1 MFKVLGQ
8 HTCVADPAN
17 IERFDALAR
26 TCNPNQFLKNAE
38 RATSSF
44 DFGESHEWASLSL
57 TEHQRRVDLRF
68 QARGCSLRLFR
79 LNSLGNPFHQFVIR
93 EVASHGST
101 SLGIQRGH
109 ATADARSPSLSF
121 RSSLPYRAP
130 TLFPSNARSVPAG
143 IVREGRT
150 SLARYFCEL
159 VPVPANFRNQE
170 RTPKPRS
177 PRPGRQSLPE
187 HVIARDNGL
196 RPCAAQSPLAMP
208 EVGWC
213 RGTAADFPRRRG
225 TPPARDHLPDHA
237 AGAGASVRTHKFRRQ
252 SGPQTLLWPCGL
264 FAGQPQPAWHPS
276 LPPLPPGCPLVGSRA
291 AGSPPR
297 SNL

>member
-1 MFKVLGQ
+1 MGIARHKVEEHYRARLRAPGTIEDLDRDSDVLALFPEFEKLLEQEQVRKNTWRVMACLREEYRLALIWRYSEKASAREMASKTGKTDRRMFKVLGQ
-8 HTCVADPAN
+8 HTCMADPAN

-26 TCNPNQFLKNAE
+26 TCNPDQFLKNAE
-38 RATSSF
+38 RAASGF

-101 SLGIQRGH
+101 SLGIQRGR

-130 TLFPSNARSVPAG
+130 TLFPSNARPAPAG

-150 SLARYFCEL
+150 LLAKCFCEL
-159 VPVPANFRNQE
+159 VP
-170 RTPKPRS
+170 
-177 PRPGRQSLPE
+177 
-187 HVIARDNGL
+187 
-196 RPCAAQSPLAMP
+196 
-208 EVGWC
+208 
-213 RGTAADFPRRRG
+213 
-225 TPPARDHLPDHA
+225 
-237 AGAGASVRTHKFRRQ
+237 
-252 SGPQTLLWPCGL
+252 
-264 FAGQPQPAWHPS
+264 
-276 LPPLPPGCPLVGSRA
+276 
-291 AGSPPR
+291 
-297 SNL
+297 